1 MGLGVVRCLVAEW
14 LVLMTRATMV
24 LAVGHGPYPF
34 GGLIYFRHTNAGNGS
49 VVCVVD
55 VCEV

>member
-1 MGLGVVRCLVAEW
+1 MGVGVVRCLVAELW
-14 LVLMTRATMV
+14 GVVVAATMV

-34 GGLIYFRHTNAGNGS
+34 GGCMYLRHTNAANGS

-55 VCEV
+55 MC